1 MKPRT
6 GKTEHDDEQRR
17 LAVLID
23 ADNAQPAVIEGLL
36 AEVAKYGVASVKRIY
51 GDFTS
56 PRMTQWKAALLKHSI
71 SPAQQFAYT
80 SGKNATDSSM
90 IIDAMDLLYTQRFDG
105 FCLVSSDS
113 DFTRLAQ
120 RLREEGP
127 TVYGFGERKTPDAF
141 VQACDKFI
149 YTEVLRTDADSEAAS
164 QSRRAPT
171 KAAAKSTAKSN
182 GGKAGA
188 GKTGKSTKSAS
199 HAPEP
204 LPESRGKTTEPLPLA
219 LIRQAIEEGSDDEGW
234 AGLGAV
240 GSYLNKIRP
249 DFDPRLYGH
258 RKLSDLVKS
267 QPGQFA
273 IEERGAPG
281 SGNKTIYIRALG

>member
-6 GKTEHDDEQRR
+6 SPRTETEDEQRR

-36 AEVAKYGVASVKRIY
+36 AEIAKYGVASVKRIY

-56 PRMTQWKAALLKHSI
+56 TRMTQWKQALLKHSI
-71 SPAQQFAYT
+71 NPVQQFAYT
-80 SGKNATDSSM
+80 SGKNATDSSL

-120 RLREEGP
+120 RLREEGL
-127 TVYGFGERKTPDAF
+127 TVYGFGEKKTPDAF

-149 YTEVLRTDADSEAAS
+149 YTEVLRTESESSAS
-164 QSRRAPT
+164 AKAKPVAKPT
-171 KAAAKSTAKSN
+171 KAVAKSSPQKPAPATPAPLATGPK
-182 GGKAGA
+182 
-188 GKTGKSTKSAS
+188 GKSTEA
-199 HAPEP
+199 
-204 LPESRGKTTEPLPLA
+204 LPLA
-219 LIRQAIEEGSDDEGW
+219 LIRQAIEDASDESGW

-249 DFDPRLYGH
+249 DFDPRLYGY
-258 RKLSDLVKS
+258 RKLSDLVKG
-267 QPGQFA
+267 QPKHFA
-273 IEERGAPG
+273 IEERSASG
-281 SGNKTIYIRALG
+281 SANKTIYIRALG